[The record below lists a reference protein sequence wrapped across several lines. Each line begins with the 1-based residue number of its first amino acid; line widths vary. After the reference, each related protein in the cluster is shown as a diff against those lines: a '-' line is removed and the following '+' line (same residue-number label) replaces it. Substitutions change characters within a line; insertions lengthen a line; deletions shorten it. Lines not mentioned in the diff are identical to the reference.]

1 MSKEMNQR
9 HFKNPIEITDL
20 IAEAVVHASARR
32 NQDLDAKESLSELS
46 DEEEKG
52 IIGGLSLVKLPI
64 ICGLIACDDVY
75 I

>member
-1 MSKEMNQR
+1 MNQR

-20 IAEAVVHASARR
+20 ITEAVVHASARR
-32 NQDLDAKESLSELS
+32 NQDDAKDTLSELS
-46 DEEEKG
+46 DEEKKG
-52 IIGGLSLVKLPI
+52 INGGLSLVKLPI